1 MSHGG
6 NGPYGPPPPPPYRPY
21 VPYPPPHTP
30 LWRRFREDEW
40 PTLREVLRSARQVH
54 GCLWLLALCCFGP
67 TFVGL
72 VICYP
77 LARSARIQARRVFPP
92 SAHLRIH
99 FPDVVRIQRNRAWAA
114 LAATFALMVAYAS
127 PDDWDQ
133 AIQQFALRMAITPW
147 LLLLSAPLVITVII
161 RLAAPAARA
170 GMRARLRPSLRSAL
184 WYCGAFA
191 AAPGLFAGGFYLS
204 YQLDGVTVLAPL
216 LSIVLLL
223 PAVWMGLFVA
233 FASPTVVRS
242 AFQTAPV
249 HAALPAL
256 LTGVLVWE
264 FAAISL
270 AMGGLPPGPTPLAL
284 IAAIGGPA
292 TVSALAWWEI
302 HRLRTSHGVRL
313 RA

>member
-6 NGPYGPPPPPPYRPY
+6 HGPYGPPPPPYPPY
-21 VPYPPPHTP
+21 VPYPPPHMP

-40 PTLREVLRSARQVH
+40 PTLREVLHAARQIH

-67 TFVGL
+67 TVVGL
-72 VICYP
+72 LVCYP
-77 LARSARIQARRVFPP
+77 LARSARSRARRVFPP
-92 SAHLRIH
+92 GAHLRVH
-99 FPDVVRIQRNRAWAA
+99 FPDVVRIQKTRAWVA
-114 LAATFALMVAYAS
+114 LAATFVLMAVYAT

-133 AIQQFALRMAITPW
+133 AIRQFALRMAVTPW

-161 RLAAPAARA
+161 RLAAPSARA
-170 GMRARLRPSLRSAL
+170 GMRSRLRPSLRSAL

-191 AAPGLFAGGFYLS
+191 ATPGLFVGGLYLG
-204 YQLDGVTVLAPL
+204 YQLNGTTVLAPIL
-216 LSIVLLL
+216 TIALLL
-223 PAVWMGLFVA
+223 PALWVGLFVA

-242 AFQTAPV
+242 AFHTAPV

-270 AMGGLPPGPTPLAL
+270 ATGGLPPGPTALAL
-284 IAAIGGPA
+284 LAAVGGPA

-302 HRLRTSHGVRL
+302 HRLRTWHGVRL